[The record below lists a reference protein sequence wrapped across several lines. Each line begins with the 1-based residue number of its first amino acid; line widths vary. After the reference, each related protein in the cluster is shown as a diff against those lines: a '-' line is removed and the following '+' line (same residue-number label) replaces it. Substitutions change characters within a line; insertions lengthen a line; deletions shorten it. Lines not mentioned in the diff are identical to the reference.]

1 MTLQIREVLLATDF
15 SDVAEQAG
23 RTAADLARRF
33 EARLHV
39 LHVVGP
45 GRDPEPAP
53 GALARAIERLGAG
66 LRTVAATAA
75 GSPSREIASYA
86 AHHGIDLVV
95 VGTHGRT
102 GVSRALLGSVAEA
115 VVRRA
120 TCRVLTVPAE
130 LQPAVPATPPPEPER
145 CVVCAQ
151 VSDDLICAHCRA
163 LIRGESLQRK
173 RADERAGQP
182 GGR

>member
-45 GRDPEPAP
+45 SRDPEPAP
-53 GALARAIERLGAG
+53 GALARVIERLGAG
-66 LRTVAATAA
+66 LQTVAVTAA
-75 GSPSREIASYA
+75 GSPSREIAAYA
-86 AHHGIDLVV
+86 AHQGIDLVV
-95 VGTHGRT
+95 MGTHGRT

-120 TCRVLTVPAE
+120 TCRVLTVPAD

-151 VSDDLICAHCRA
+151 VSDELICEHCRA

-173 RADERAGQP
+173 RVDERAGQT
-182 GGR
+182 GVR